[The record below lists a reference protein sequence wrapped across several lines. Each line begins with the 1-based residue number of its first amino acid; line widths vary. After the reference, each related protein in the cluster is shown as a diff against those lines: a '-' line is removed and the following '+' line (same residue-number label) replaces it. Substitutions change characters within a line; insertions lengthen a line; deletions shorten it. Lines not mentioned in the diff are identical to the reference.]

1 MEVFKIEI
9 HMLKAVALLC
19 VTLLI
24 VVTGV
29 AFADQPVPAV
39 PETQTITTGTTY
51 IADGLVMETDALAW
65 TLSNQSITAIPPL
78 AIGQQVYTT
87 TYDANIVAQAGQT
100 TLVKTMAIDTRNKVI
115 SQHNV
120 KADTAVTYIA
130 TADGGDIIGS
140 ENILLDGAGDN
151 TTASDRMLCPFAA
164 GPNDVIPAYCNIVQM
179 GSKYDLV
186 VGSVTTS
193 ASDPFVAKD
202 ATVPVDLN
210 YQINVKPYGTS
221 AGQIPAMG
229 SAMAYVKVHIQEART
244 WDRAVPVRD
253 QGVFFIYVPDKTEDL
268 IYNEVSTA
276 QVSIT
281 SFNKVM
287 AYQSGRTLIG

>member
-1 MEVFKIEI
+1 MEVFKIKM
-9 HMLKAVALLC
+9 HMLRVLTLLS

-51 IADGLVMETDALAW
+51 IADGLLMETDALAW

-78 AIGQQVYTT
+78 ATGQQVYTT

-100 TLVKTMAIDTRNKVI
+100 TLVKTMTIDTRNKAI

-130 TADGGDIIGS
+130 TADGGDIIGT
-140 ENILLDGAGDN
+140 ENILLDGTGED

-164 GPNDVIPAYCNIVQM
+164 GTNDVIPAYCNIVQM

-186 VGSVTTS
+186 FGSVTTS
-193 ASDPFVAKD
+193 ASDPFVSKD

-210 YQINVKPYGTS
+210 YQINVKPYGTTS
-221 AGQIPAMG
+221 GQIPAIG
-229 SAMAYVKVHIQEART
+229 SAMAYVKVHVQEART
-244 WDRAVPVRD
+244 NGTW
-253 QGVFFIYVPDKTEDL
+253 PDFRGAFQPHLIQTKTEDL

-276 QVSIT
+276 QGTIT
-281 SFNKVM
+281 SFNKIM
-287 AYQSGRTLIG
+287 AYQSGRTLVG